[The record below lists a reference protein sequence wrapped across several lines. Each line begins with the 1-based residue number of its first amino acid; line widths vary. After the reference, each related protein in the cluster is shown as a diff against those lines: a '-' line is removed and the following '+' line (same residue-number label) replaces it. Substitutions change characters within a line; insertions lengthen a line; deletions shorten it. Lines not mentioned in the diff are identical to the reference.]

1 MQSKSDQESIPNVEN
16 ITDETKSEEGEAKN
30 SLLSADFLKSIE
42 NDARHCSENLI
53 SMMSNLQTSLHAIS
67 ELTIEHM
74 ELYQNAINV
83 QSGTIQ
89 KSMID
94 CSNLMSKCRDLA
106 ESLKPVDSMAVQVKE
121 IKKNLELLE
130 SQLTKIK

>member
-53 SMMSNLQTSLHAIS
+53 SMMSNLQTSLHAVIFINFTKMRRKCFKNH
-67 ELTIEHM
+67 EKITK
-74 ELYQNAINV
+74 NAK
-83 QSGTIQ
+83 
-89 KSMID
+89 KSPKIT
-94 CSNLMSKCRDLA
+94 
-106 ESLKPVDSMAVQVKE
+106 
-121 IKKNLELLE
+121 KNL
-130 SQLTKIK
+130 TK